1 MDPPE
6 SLTVRLTTASSPISG
21 YRLIDMSI
29 LTDEFLLLSC
39 PGCHGIQC
47 LKLCDNNE
55 KKRKVWQDIYNSV
68 ALFAYIATYF
78 SPRKRLIYRRKTNDD
93 KNVMMRILELFVMRC
108 AIW

>member
-21 YRLIDMSI
+21 YRLIDKSI
-29 LTDEFLLLSC
+29 LTDEFLLVSC

-55 KKRKVWQDIYNSV
+55 KKKERFGKTFTTQLHY
-68 ALFAYIATYF
+68 L
-78 SPRKRLIYRRKTNDD
+78 LILPH
-93 KNVMMRILELFVMRC
+93 IFHLERD
-108 AIW
+108 

>member
-55 KKRKVWQDIYNSV
+55 KKKKGLARHLQLSCTICLYCHIFFTSKEIDLPKEN
-68 ALFAYIATYF
+68 
-78 SPRKRLIYRRKTNDD
+78 K
-93 KNVMMRILELFVMRC
+93 
-108 AIW
+108 